1 MLPLILREMKEED
14 IMDVLSIEV
23 ESFTTPWTRVSFY
36 EEIYNPLSI
45 SRVAL
50 LKGKIVGYICA
61 SIVMDEGHI
70 LNVTVHPLYRMIGI
84 ATTMIAD
91 VLAHMVNLECSK
103 VFLEVRASNRAA
115 IEMYRGFNFEELAR
129 RRDYYRHP
137 REDAIVMRLIMQ
149 S

>member
-1 MLPLILREMKEED
+1 MLPLMLREMKEED

-23 ESFTTPWTRVSFY
+23 ESFTTPWTRASFY

>member
-1 MLPLILREMKEED
+1 
-14 IMDVLSIEV
+14 
-23 ESFTTPWTRVSFY
+23 
-36 EEIYNPLSI
+36 
-45 SRVAL
+45 
-50 LKGKIVGYICA
+50 
-61 SIVMDEGHI
+61 
-70 LNVTVHPLYRMIGI
+70 
-84 ATTMIAD
+84 
-91 VLAHMVNLECSK
+91 MVNSECSK

>member
-1 MLPLILREMKEED
+1 
-14 IMDVLSIEV
+14 V

-84 ATTMIAD
+84 AKMMIAD
-91 VLAHMVNLECSK
+91 VLAHMVNSECSK